1 VLVEAVGVGLGHHRG
16 EVAVEHRPVA
26 GGVRVERQVLV
37 GVVAD
42 REQVVVAGLEEA
54 VELPALEL
62 DPAALVGVVGV
73 LEAAAV
79 RRREVVRLVPDPL
92 AVDVAQPRLLAVR
105 PLEPAEVVVEGA
117 VLPHHEHDVL
127 DAGVRGGGE
136 GGGRARGQ
144 PAGRAGGGGDAGDR
158 RSSEQMA
165 ARDAHAGSVRF
176 VGLRVTR
183 SERVFARR

>member
-1 VLVEAVGVGLGHHRG
+1 
-16 EVAVEHRPVA
+16 
-26 GGVRVERQVLV
+26 VRVERQVLV

-54 VELPALEL
+54 VELPAVEL

-105 PLEPAEVVVEGA
+105 PLQPAEVVVEGA
-117 VLPHHEHDVL
+117 VLHHHHDDVVDTGL
-127 DAGVRGGGE
+127 R
-136 GGGRARGQ
+136 RRGQ
-144 PAGRAGGGGDAGDR
+144 GDRRPRPPRGGDAR
-158 RSSEQMA
+158 RDHSRGS
-165 ARDAHAGSVRF
+165 RDETAPTDIVH
-176 VGLRVTR
+176 
-183 SERVFARR
+183 RRLPTPRGWPEPSMTG